1 VSEPAHTSDGPPLAR
16 HAGRARPAAPDSR
29 RVTIELLVT
38 ALLVGLVVG
47 VVWRLVAPEVMV
59 EVSDGNTALVPL
71 QARRLF
77 DVDAW
82 FAILG
87 ACAGAVL
94 TLVMFTRHRHLPVTA
109 LTGLVAGGVLGSLV
123 AWRLGALLR
132 PGALAPRVED
142 AADGVQH
149 SLPLDLEATGVLL
162 VWPVVAVGIVLVLTA
177 LTDDRTRIRVGP
189 AFGGLVS
196 RRGRSGPSS
205 RP

>member
-1 VSEPAHTSDGPPLAR
+1 
-16 HAGRARPAAPDSR
+16 
-29 RVTIELLVT
+29 VTVELLVIS
-38 ALLVGLVVG
+38 LLVGLVVG

-59 EVSDGNTALVPL
+59 EVSDGRTALIPL

-87 ACAGAVL
+87 ACAGAAL

-123 AWRLGALLR
+123 AWRLGALLG
-132 PGALAPRVED
+132 PGAMAPRVAD
-142 AADGVQH
+142 AADGAQLA
-149 SLPLDLEATGVLL
+149 LPRDLEATGVLL

-177 LTDDRTRIRVGP
+177 LTDDRTQFRIGS

>member
-1 VSEPAHTSDGPPLAR
+1 MSEPAHTSDGPPLAR

-38 ALLVGLVVG
+38 SPLVGLVVG

-87 ACAGAVL
+87 ACAGAGL

-177 LTDDRTRIRVGP
+177 LTDDRTRIRVGS

>member
-1 VSEPAHTSDGPPLAR
+1 VSEPAHTSDGPPLAK
-16 HAGRARPAAPDSR
+16 HAGRALPAAPDSR
-29 RVTIELLVT
+29 RVTVELVVT
-38 ALLVGLVVG
+38 SLLLGLVVG

-59 EVSDGNTALVPL
+59 EVSDGNTALFPL

-109 LTGLVAGGVLGSLV
+109 LTGLVAGGVFGSLV
-123 AWRLGALLR
+123 AWRLGALLG

-142 AADGVQH
+142 AADEAQLA
-149 SLPLDLEATGVLL
+149 LPLDLEATGVLL

-177 LTDDRTRIRVGP
+177 LTDDRTRFRVGS
-189 AFGGLVS
+189 ACGGLVS
-196 RRGRSGPSS
+196 RGGRSGPSS

>member
-1 VSEPAHTSDGPPLAR
+1 
-16 HAGRARPAAPDSR
+16 
-29 RVTIELLVT
+29 
-38 ALLVGLVVG
+38 
-47 VVWRLVAPEVMV
+47 
-59 EVSDGNTALVPL
+59 
-71 QARRLF
+71 
-77 DVDAW
+77 
-82 FAILG
+82 
-87 ACAGAVL
+87 VL

-109 LTGLVAGGVLGSLV
+109 LTGLVAGGVVGSLV

-142 AADGVQH
+142 AADGPQLA
-149 SLPLDLEATGVLL
+149 LPLDLEATGVLL

-177 LTDDRTRIRVGP
+177 LTDDRTRIRIGS

>member
-1 VSEPAHTSDGPPLAR
+1 MSEPAHTSDGPPLAK
-16 HAGRARPAAPDSR
+16 HAGRALPAAPDSR
-29 RVTIELLVT
+29 RVTVELVVT
-38 ALLVGLVVG
+38 SLLLGLVVG
-47 VVWRLVAPEVMV
+47 VVWRLMAPEVMV
-59 EVSDGNTALVPL
+59 EVSDGNTALFPL

-109 LTGLVAGGVLGSLV
+109 LTGLVAGGVFGSLV
-123 AWRLGALLR
+123 AWRLGALLG

-142 AADGVQH
+142 AADEAQLA
-149 SLPLDLEATGVLL
+149 LPLDLEATGVLL

-177 LTDDRTRIRVGP
+177 LTDDRTRFRVGS
-189 AFGGLVS
+189 ASGGLVS
-196 RRGRSGPSS
+196 RGGRSGPSS

>member
-1 VSEPAHTSDGPPLAR
+1 
-16 HAGRARPAAPDSR
+16 
-29 RVTIELLVT
+29 VTIELLVT
-38 ALLVGLVVG
+38 SLLVGLVVG

-71 QARRLF
+71 QARHLF

-87 ACAGAVL
+87 ACAGAVF

-132 PGALAPRVED
+132 PGALAPRADD
-142 AADGVQH
+142 ATDGVQLA
-149 SLPLDLEATGVLL
+149 LPLDLEATGVLL

-177 LTDDRTRIRVGP
+177 LTDDRTRIRVGS

>member
-38 ALLVGLVVG
+38 SVLIGLVVG
-47 VVWRLVAPEVMV
+47 VVWPLVAPEVLV

-109 LTGLVAGGVLGSLV
+109 LTGLVAGGVVGSLV

-142 AADGVQH
+142 AADGPLLA
-149 SLPLDLEATGVLL
+149 LPLDLEATGVLL

-177 LTDDRTRIRVGP
+177 LTDDRTRIRIGS

>member
-38 ALLVGLVVG
+38 SVLIGLVVG
-47 VVWRLVAPEVMV
+47 IVWRLVAPEVLV

-87 ACAGAVL
+87 ACAGAGL